1 MIKRNSTTLGFHAAA
16 VAATAALCLM
26 APGFAQTPKPALM
39 PLDVF
44 DLQWVSDP
52 QVSPDGR
59 SIAYVRMSFDIK
71 TDQPRGVIWLVG
83 TDGKRARPLSGA
95 ASSSAPH
102 WSPDGSRLAYV
113 GEAADGSRQLFVYWA
128 ESGVTAA

>member
-59 SIAYVRMSFDIK
+59 SIAYVRMGYDIK
-71 TDQPRGVIWLVG
+71 ADEPRGAVWVVG
-83 TDGKRARPLSGA
+83 ADGDDARPLSSA
-95 ASSSAPH
+95 ASSSAPR
-102 WSPDGSRLAYV
+102 WSPDGTRLAYL
-113 GEAADGSRQLFVYWA
+113 GTGPD
-128 ESGVTAA
+128 